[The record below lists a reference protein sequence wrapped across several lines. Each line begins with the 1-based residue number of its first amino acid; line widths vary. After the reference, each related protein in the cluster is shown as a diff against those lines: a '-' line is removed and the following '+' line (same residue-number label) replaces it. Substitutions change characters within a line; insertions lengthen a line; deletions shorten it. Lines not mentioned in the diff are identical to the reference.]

1 MYGRPTILFPLA
13 LLALLALL
21 TFWIQ
26 RTVQP
31 PTPKLDGSNR
41 HDPDYILNNFVTTKT
56 DTKGNLHYRLVASE
70 MKHYPDNDST
80 ELQHP
85 HFTRYAP
92 GKPYTQIEGQRGF
105 VSSNGENIQF
115 MDNVKVVRQ
124 AFKDRGEMVVLT
136 EYLNVEPK
144 KDLVT
149 TDRPVVITQAP
160 KTVIHA
166 IGMVYD
172 KKQQTVK
179 LLKNVQVHY
188 ERPDLAKKSK
198 TLEPQSN
205 KAAAQTL
212 KTTEQSSKKNAL
224 STTKTTQAGNKTKA
238 GKTSAGSPTKKTRKN
253 SLRKNTNKKTTP
265 KQNTTRI
272 RRQYEQ
278 AASP

>member
-1 MYGRPTILFPLA
+1 MFPLA

-31 PTPKLDGSNR
+31 PAPKLDGSNR
-41 HDPDYILNNFVTTKT
+41 HDPDYILNNFVTTRT
-56 DTKGNLHYRLVASE
+56 DTLGNLRYKLVASE
-70 MKHYPDNDST
+70 MKHYPDDDST

-92 GKPYTQIEGQRGF
+92 GKPYTQVEGQRGF
-105 VSSNGENIQF
+105 VSSDGENIQF
-115 MDNVKVVRQ
+115 MDNVRVVRE
-124 AFKDRGEMVVLT
+124 ASKDRGEMVVLT
-136 EYLNVEPK
+136 EFLNVEPK

-166 IGMVYD
+166 IGMVYN
-172 KKQQTVK
+172 KKLQTVK
-179 LLKNVQVHY
+179 LLKNVRVHY
-188 ERPDLAKKSK
+188 ERADMASEPQ
-198 TLEPQSN
+198 TLEPQSD
-205 KAAAQTL
+205 KAAVQTL
-212 KTTEQSSKKNAL
+212 KTTGQSNAE
-224 STTKTTQAGNKTKA
+224 TTQTDKKTKA
-238 GKTSAGSPTKKTRKN
+238 GKASANTSTKKTRKN
-253 SLRKNTNKKTTP
+253 SLRKNAKKKTTP

-278 AASP
+278 AATP

>member
-1 MYGRPTILFPLA
+1 MYGRSTILFPLA

-26 RTVQP
+26 RTVQTP
-31 PTPKLDGSNR
+31 EPKLDGSSR
-41 HDPDYILNNFVTTKT
+41 HDPDYILNNFVTIKT
-56 DTKGNLHYRLVASE
+56 DANGNLRYRLVASE
-70 MKHYPDNDST
+70 MKHYPDDDST

-115 MDNVKVVRQ
+115 LDNVKVVRE

-136 EYLNVEPK
+136 EFLNIEPK

-166 IGMVYD
+166 TGMVYD
-172 KKQQTVK
+172 KKRQTVK
-179 LLKNVQVHY
+179 LLNNVQVHY
-188 ERPDLAKKSK
+188 ERPSLTKKPRTPESQGSK
-198 TLEPQSN
+198 
-205 KAAAQTL
+205 
-212 KTTEQSSKKNAL
+212 
-224 STTKTTQAGNKTKA
+224 KTTQAGKKA
-238 GKTSAGSPTKKTRKN
+238 TSSQTSASSSTKNKGKN
-253 SLRKNTNKKTTP
+253 GLKKNIKKAADP
-265 KQNTTRI
+265 NQNTTRI

-278 AASP
+278 AASPSQH

>member
-26 RTVQP
+26 HTVQP
-31 PTPKLDGSNR
+31 PAPKLDGSNR

-56 DTKGNLHYRLVASE
+56 DTLGNLRYRLVASE
-70 MKHYPDNDST
+70 MKHYPDDDST

-85 HFTRYAP
+85 HLTRYDP
-92 GKPYTQIEGQRGF
+92 GMPSTEIEGQRGF
-105 VSSNGENIQF
+105 VSSNGENVQF
-115 MDNVKVVRQ
+115 LDNVKVMLQ
-124 AFKDRGEMVVLT
+124 ASKDRGEMVVLT

-179 LLKNVQVHY
+179 LLKNVQAHY
-188 ERPDLAKKSK
+188 ERSGLAKKPP
-198 TLEPQSN
+198 TLEPQSG
-205 KAAAQTL
+205 
-212 KTTEQSSKKNAL
+212 KKNAQ
-224 STTKTTQAGNKTKA
+224 SDANTTQTDKKAKA
-238 GKTSAGSPTKKTRKN
+238 GKTSANPSTKNKN
-253 SLRKNTNKKTTP
+253 KNNLRKNIKKKATP

-278 AASP
+278 AASPPQH

>member
-31 PTPKLDGSNR
+31 PAPKLDGSNR
-41 HDPDYILNNFVTTKT
+41 HDPDYILNNFVTTRT
-56 DTKGNLHYRLVASE
+56 DTKGNLRYKLVASE
-70 MKHYPDNDST
+70 MKHYPDDDST
-80 ELQHP
+80 ELQNP

-92 GKPYTQIEGQRGF
+92 GKPYTQVEGQRGF
-105 VSSNGENIQF
+105 VSSDGENIQF
-115 MDNVKVVRQ
+115 MGNVKVVRQ

-136 EYLNVEPK
+136 EFLNLEPK

-166 IGMVYD
+166 TGMVYN
-172 KKQQTVK
+172 KKLQTVK
-179 LLKNVQVHY
+179 LLHNVRVHY
-188 ERPDLAKKSK
+188 ERTGLAQKPQALK
-198 TLEPQSN
+198 PQSN
-205 KAAAQTL
+205 KKNVSAKAKTAQAGKASTKSATKKARKSNL
-212 KTTEQSSKKNAL
+212 GKNA
-224 STTKTTQAGNKTKA
+224 
-238 GKTSAGSPTKKTRKN
+238 
-253 SLRKNTNKKTTP
+253 NKKTTP
-265 KQNTTRI
+265 KQDTTRI

-278 AASP
+278 TTSP